1 MHHRLVTLAL
11 AVAISVAGSF
21 AALQADQEWFK
32 HSHDERESIQLGP
45 RPFFLV
51 NDMQESR
58 LKRELLSCADGPFN
72 VRTAR
77 SRTPTFRSGT
87 AARHCSSPSIRS
99 RPTRP
104 APAWALASSNAM

>member
-21 AALQADQEWFK
+21 AALQADQDWFK
-32 HSHDERESIQLGP
+32 HSHDDRESIQLGP

-58 LKRELLSCADGPFN
+58 LKRELLK
-72 VRTAR
+72 
-77 SRTPTFRSGT
+77 
-87 AARHCSSPSIRS
+87 
-99 RPTRP
+99 
-104 APAWALASSNAM
+104 